1 MGKPDRKPKEP
12 EEDLDIK
19 ATLHKL
25 LQNTK
30 GIPEMN
36 AEVTGLKTQLKRTN
50 DVLIPGLQTQIAALK
65 TDVKEM
71 SGDIEVQDTR
81 LKDLEDRF
89 DTTLTTTY
97 YLMGYILQMA
107 PSDTGLDH

>member
-19 ATLHKL
+19 ATLQKL

-50 DVLIPGLQTQIAALK
+50 DVLIPGLQTQIPAFK

-71 SGDIEVQDTR
+71 SGDIEVQDTH

-89 DTTLTTTY
+89 EKLENENK
-97 YLMGYILQMA
+97 LLQEELVKVKGL
-107 PSDTGLDH
+107 PSKP